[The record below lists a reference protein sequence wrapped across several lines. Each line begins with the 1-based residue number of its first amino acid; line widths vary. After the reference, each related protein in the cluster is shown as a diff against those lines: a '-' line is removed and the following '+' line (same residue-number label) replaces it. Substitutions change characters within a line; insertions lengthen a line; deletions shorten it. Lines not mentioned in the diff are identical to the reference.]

1 MVLTHVLLVYTFIIL
16 TNDIL
21 SEVLISKMK
30 EAESI
35 EDSRSATKYI
45 PGSGVYYKTT
55 EYLVKWKDC
64 SELVV

>member
-30 EAESI
+30 TAESI
-35 EDSRSATKYI
+35 KDSRSATKCI
-45 PGSGVYYKTT
+45 PGSGVFYKTT